1 MKTAPPSDLTALA
14 KKRKAPIWGTLSV
27 SAAIHAAIFALLG
40 GVVLFKVLERPPAQF
55 KPPPPV
61 PPSAKIEPR
70 KLEFKVKMQEQQRRG
85 GRPTVSPRIT
95 ANGISSIS
103 LPEIKADIQPIKERV
118 QASFKSTGVGGTG
131 SGVGSGTGGGGG
143 LGLGMSTIN
152 MFGVTATA
160 ERIAILVDLSP
171 SMVEDE
177 KGGVDGYT
185 ALKGEIAKVI
195 SGLSPGSFFNVIFFA
210 KNVDVFKSELVIAS
224 NENKQAAVDFLKIYY
239 TNRDTPTVTG
249 LTGNYHPKKELPSP
263 GGPTRTDLAIAA
275 AFEFGADGI
284 FLISDGNHW
293 IHTPWEPGEKEKA
306 EKENEAN
313 AKQIEAR
320 KEADEKEDKKRAK
333 RGLPP
338 KVVEGRGYKR
348 GPGRYNDKDVIAFL
362 QQCSDEEYK
371 PKNKPAPR
379 VYCFGYATTP
389 KEETFMQTVSQKFK
403 GRFKKFRPLVKPIE
417 EERVKVH

>member
-1 MKTAPPSDLTALA
+1 MNPAPLPDLTELA
-14 KKRKAPIWGTLSV
+14 KKRKAPIWGTLSI
-27 SAAIHAAIFALLG
+27 SAAIHAALFALLG

-95 ANGISSIS
+95 ASGISSIS

-118 QASFKSTGVGGTG
+118 QSSFKTSGVSGTG
-131 SGVGSGTGGGGG
+131 AGVGSGTGGGGG
-143 LGLGMSTIN
+143 LGLGVSTIN

-160 ERIAILVDLSP
+160 ERIAVLVDLSP

-195 SGLSPGSFFNVIFFA
+195 KGLSPGSFFNVIFFA
-210 KNVDVFKSELVIAS
+210 KNVDVFKPELVIAS
-224 NENKQAAVDFLKIYY
+224 NENKQSAVDFLKHYY
-239 TNRDTPTVTG
+239 TDRDKPTETG
-249 LTGNYHPKKELPSP
+249 LTGNYRPKKELPSP

-293 IHTPWEPGEKEKA
+293 IHRPWEPGEQEKA
-306 EKENEAN
+306 EKENKAREREIQAR
-313 AKQIEAR
+313 IE
-320 KEADEKEDKKRAK
+320 EDEKEAKKRAK

-338 KVVEGRGYKR
+338 KVVEGKGYRK
-348 GPGRYNDKDVIAFL
+348 GPGRYNDKEVIEFL
-362 QQCSDEEYK
+362 QRCSDEDYK

-389 KEETFMQTVSQKFK
+389 QEETFMQTVSQKFK
-403 GRFKKFRPLVKPIE
+403 GRFKKFRPLVEPIE
-417 EERVKVH
+417 EDRVRVR